1 MIATE
6 KFRLIRAFSPP
17 LSEIPRPADTISHKP
32 NCIRRGNLSGFAIF
46 FLTGNVSRET
56 FCTEKF
62 RKTLYKAKKSCYNKI
77 VLVCVK
83 ATPHKARLTA
93 LHAICVQIFRHIA
106 QKSLAIRQYACGI
119 SMQSAEK
126 SDNAPY
132 AQTLCGV
139 ASNILSIK
147 FGVLGQLV
155 FNTPQERRTR
165 VSIVYA
171 VANQKGGVG
180 KSTTVVNLGAYL
192 GSRGKRVLCVD
203 IDPQG
208 NTTTGLGIKKKQL
221 PVSSYEVL
229 VGKCSI
235 QEAIVRTAFENV
247 SLLPAKNTLAGAEL
261 ELSAMDNRMNRL
273 KMQIL
278 TCKLDYDYILID
290 CPPALGLLTVNGLVA
305 ADQLIIPMLAEFY
318 ALEGLSQLTNTIKV
332 VRSNY
337 NPNLDIGGIL
347 FVMFDQRL
355 NVSRQVEE
363 EVKKYFPNKVF
374 QTKIPRNVRL
384 SEAPSHGK
392 PVMYYDRF
400 SKGAEAYMLLGL
412 ELLGEKPPEKKR
424 RLLSFGKKRE
434 SGDQ

>member
-1 MIATE
+1 MLKVQDLFVAYGGIEALKGISLEVPEGKIVTLIGANGAGKSTLLRTIVGLVKPKSGTISYNEQNITGLNSQKIVKTGITLVPEGRRVFPNLTVLENLQIGAYMRNDKEEIAKDIKWVYELFPRLEERSWQMVPITLSTKFGALRE
-6 KFRLIRAFSPP
+6 KRG
-17 LSEIPRPADTISHKP
+17 EIPRPAH
-32 NCIRRGNLSGFAIF
+32 RRKGENS
-46 FLTGNVSRET
+46 VS
-56 FCTEKF
+56 
-62 RKTLYKAKKSCYNKI
+62 
-77 VLVCVK
+77 
-83 ATPHKARLTA
+83 
-93 LHAICVQIFRHIA
+93 
-106 QKSLAIRQYACGI
+106 
-119 SMQSAEK
+119 M
-126 SDNAPY
+126 
-132 AQTLCGV
+132 
-139 ASNILSIK
+139 
-147 FGVLGQLV
+147 
-155 FNTPQERRTR
+155 
-165 VSIVYA
+165 VYA

-208 NTTTGLGIKKKQL
+208 NTTTGLGIKKKL
-221 PVSSYEVL
+221 LHASSYEVL

-261 ELSAMDNRMNRL
+261 ELSNMDNRMNRL
-273 KMQIL
+273 KMQLL
-278 TCKLDYDYILID
+278 TCKLDYDYIFID

-363 EVKKYFPNKVF
+363 EVKKYFPGKVF

-392 PVMYYDRF
+392 PVMYYDRL
-400 SKGAEAYMLLGL
+400 SRGAEAYMLLGL

-424 RLLSFGKKRE
+424 RMLAFGRKRE
-434 SGDQ
+434 RDDL

>member
-1 MIATE
+1 M
-6 KFRLIRAFSPP
+6 
-17 LSEIPRPADTISHKP
+17 
-32 NCIRRGNLSGFAIF
+32 
-46 FLTGNVSRET
+46 
-56 FCTEKF
+56 
-62 RKTLYKAKKSCYNKI
+62 
-77 VLVCVK
+77 
-83 ATPHKARLTA
+83 
-93 LHAICVQIFRHIA
+93 
-106 QKSLAIRQYACGI
+106 
-119 SMQSAEK
+119 
-126 SDNAPY
+126 
-132 AQTLCGV
+132 
-139 ASNILSIK
+139 
-147 FGVLGQLV
+147 
-155 FNTPQERRTR
+155 
-165 VSIVYA
+165 SIVYA

-392 PVMYYDRF
+392 PVMYYERF

-424 RLLSFGKKRE
+424 RLLSFGRKRE